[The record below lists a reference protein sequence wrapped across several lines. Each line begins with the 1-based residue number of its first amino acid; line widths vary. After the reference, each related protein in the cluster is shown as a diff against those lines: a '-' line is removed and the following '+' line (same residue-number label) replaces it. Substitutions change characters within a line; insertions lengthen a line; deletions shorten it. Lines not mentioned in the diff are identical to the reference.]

1 MLPGQGC
8 VRLRWKSG
16 RVGSAFSD
24 YPLSMPR
31 GGRGIIAENKDDA
44 EAREREE
51 EIARYR
57 RAAEET
63 LGQLAWCVNYLHRIR
78 KGRIA
83 EVIDAN
89 CRHIRREM
97 SGAGG

>member
-1 MLPGQGC
+1 M
-8 VRLRWKSG
+8 
-16 RVGSAFSD
+16 
-24 YPLSMPR
+24 
-31 GGRGIIAENKDDA
+31 AENQDNADL
-44 EAREREE
+44 REREE

-78 KGRIA
+78 KRRIA
-83 EVIDAN
+83 EVIDTN

-97 SGAGG
+97 SGTGG

>member
-83 EVIDAN
+83 ELIDAN

>member
-1 MLPGQGC
+1 M
-8 VRLRWKSG
+8 
-16 RVGSAFSD
+16 
-24 YPLSMPR
+24 
-31 GGRGIIAENKDDA
+31 AENQDNTKAHERDD
-44 EAREREE
+44 

-78 KGRIA
+78 KDRIA
-83 EVIDAN
+83 QVIDAN

-97 SGAGG
+97 SGTGG